1 MEEKKFTIQFI
12 ITGGTIDSHYDGSK
26 DTAVPNKES
35 VIPSFIQSLRLH
47 NDTDFAVVCMKDS
60 RDLNEEDLKNLLSA
74 VEKSAYEKIVI
85 THGTYTIAE
94 SARFLKA
101 NLKRKDQTIIFTA
114 SAIPLSGFAPSD
126 GPFSL
131 GYAVAKLEDLEPG
144 IYVAING
151 RVFLPDEVMKII
163 SEARFVSIFQK

>member
-131 GYAVAKLEDLEPG
+131 GYAVAKNLIPLKKESVLK
-144 IYVAING
+144 AIEQIVPEKYRELNINAFNLG
-151 RVFLPDEVMKII
+151 YA
-163 SEARFVSIFQK
+163 S